1 MLRRLIVGVLFAVAA
16 HGQTGVWP
24 QQLGTSQ
31 LKGEQ
36 AVQVTADRE
45 LWDEYGFVSATVGD
59 YGTFKATAYKF
70 KAPTEGFAAAKWLAA
85 TNPNT
90 TAAGNYVVTC
100 EGRCPAGRTFE
111 QVPFPGRRQEQEP
124 LVWAYMPSQGRIA
137 GSGRYAVGSF
147 GLRQFAPQIPEAAA
161 AFQYSTEVATAKYRA
176 SKGEEQLILLAFPA
190 PQIARQQEAELVA
203 KVSGAVV
210 RRSGPLVGVVPNP
223 HDAAAADRLLALV
236 NYQAQVNWDEKPK
249 PKVTA
254 QGVANMIL
262 SIFKLAGL
270 LIAFCLVAGL
280 GFAGIKLVRKR
291 LGYQSADDA
300 MIVLH
305 LVDR

>member
-16 HGQTGVWP
+16 HAQTGVWP
-24 QQLGTSQ
+24 QQMGANQ

-36 AVQVTADRE
+36 TVQVTADRE
-45 LWDEYGFVSATVGD
+45 LWDEYGLVSATEGD
-59 YGTFKATAYKF
+59 YGAFKATAYRF
-70 KAPTEGFAAAKWLAA
+70 KAPTEGFAAGKWIAS

-90 TAAGNYVVTC
+90 TLAGNYVVTC
-100 EGRCPAGRTFE
+100 QGRCPAGSTFE
-111 QVPFPGRRQEQEP
+111 QVQFPGRRHEQEP
-124 LVWAYMPSQGRIA
+124 LVWAYMPSKGRIA

-147 GLRQFAPQIPEAAA
+147 GLRQFAPQIPETAA
-161 AFQYSTEVATAKYRA
+161 AFQYSTEVAVAKYRTP
-176 SKGEEQLILLAFPA
+176 KGDEELILLAFPA
-190 PQIARQQEAELVA
+190 PQIARQQEAELAA
-203 KVSGAVV
+203 KLSGAAV

-280 GFAGIKLVRKR
+280 GFAGIKLARKR

-305 LVDR
+305 LLDR